1 MSILYKDFFC
11 DTEHG
16 DVLSWGFEKCQG
28 VPINFSLICVLL
40 YYMSHDFILT
50 DNKNVKMTHE
60 SWPMYDELLN
70 VWSWKFLYVTKF
82 KLKIKSVYNSVK
94 RCKYVIKTNYKN
106 IKLVKD
112 HTIDKF
118 IFKNCTYIFKTIKTL
133 LMTWKSVQNGE

>member
-50 DNKNVKMTHE
+50 DNKNVKMTHDLCMT
-60 SWPMYDELLN
+60 SYWM
-70 VWSWKFLYVTKF
+70 F
-82 KLKIKSVYNSVK
+82 
-94 RCKYVIKTNYKN
+94 
-106 IKLVKD
+106 D
-112 HTIDKF
+112 HENF
-118 IFKNCTYIFKTIKTL
+118 CML
-133 LMTWKSVQNGE
+133 QSSS